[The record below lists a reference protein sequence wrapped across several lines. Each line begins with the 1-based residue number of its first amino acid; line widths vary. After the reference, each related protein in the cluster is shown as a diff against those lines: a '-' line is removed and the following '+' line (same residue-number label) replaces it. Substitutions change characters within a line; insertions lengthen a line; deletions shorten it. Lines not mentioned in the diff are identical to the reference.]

1 MNDKVPNFSDVMRG
15 DLRGSAP
22 DVLADHFVDDGKDRN
37 LVTALARGLDL
48 LRCFTPDDKLLGNQ
62 DLAAKTGLPKA
73 TVSRLTYTLA
83 KLGCLKKS
91 PTSGKYHL
99 DIGVLA
105 FGYQTLSN
113 LSARAIARP
122 FMEELAQYAKATVA
136 MAARDRLQMIYIDV
150 VHGQST
156 LNMRRQVGAYLPMHR
171 TAVGRACLAA
181 MTDDERDFMLNLI
194 RERHAD
200 DWREIRRG
208 LDRAFQDYADYG
220 YCLSIGDWLRD
231 VNSIAVPM
239 VHSEHGILVYNCGS
253 PSFELPREQ
262 LEDDIGPRLKHMVA
276 QIQALDR

>member
-1 MNDKVPNFSDVMRG
+1 MP
-15 DLRGSAP
+15 DLSHE
-22 DVLADHFVDDGKDRN
+22 HFVDDTKDRN

-48 LRCFTPDDKLLGNQ
+48 LRCFTPEDRLLGNQ
-62 DLAAKTGLPKA
+62 ELAAKTGLPKA

-83 KLGCLKKS
+83 QLGCLKKS

-122 FMEELAQYAKATVA
+122 FMEELAVYAKATVA

-156 LNMRRQVGAYLPMHR
+156 LNMRRQVGAYLPLHLS
-171 TAVGRACLAA
+171 AVGRACLAA
-181 MTDDERDFMLNLI
+181 MPENERDFMLGLI
-194 RERHAD
+194 RERHSD

-208 LDRAFQDYADYG
+208 LDRALQDYADYG

-231 VNSIAVPM
+231 VNSVAVPM
-239 VHSEHGILVYNCGS
+239 VHREHGILTFNCGA
-253 PSFELPREQ
+253 PSFEISRER
-262 LEDDIGPRLKHMVA
+262 LEDDVAPRLKHMVA
-276 QIQALDR
+276 QIQAVDR